1 MSILDNAVS
10 VDKLEPNSMNKE
22 VLCLQV
28 VSFGRNRLKR
38 RYASRGEI
46 NERYDAKSKV
56 RKVIKDKGT
65 MTVGIRQSLP
75 RQSKKK

>member
-1 MSILDNAVS
+1 MHQEE
-10 VDKLEPNSMNKE
+10 KSMN
-22 VLCLQV
+22 VMVQ
-28 VSFGRNRLKR
+28 
-38 RYASRGEI
+38 
-46 NERYDAKSKV
+46 KV